1 MAFTFVFIVEAL
13 LKLIALGLV
22 GYMRNSWN

>member
-1 MAFTFVFIVEAL
+1 MSFTFVFIFEAI
-13 LKLIALGLV
+13 LKLIALGII